1 MIATTQRQSLL
12 FFTPLARQITLLK
25 DDLLDPVDHLLD
37 DPELVDRVRACL
49 IGRHPNSSRTGRP
62 GIAPDR
68 LLRCCVL
75 KHMKGWSFRDLERE
89 VRSNLLYRRFTHYDA
104 DPTPDHS
111 VFSRTFALLG
121 PDVTEQVLRRVV
133 GIACEQG
140 VAQGKQFRVDTTVI
154 ESNVHYP
161 TDSSLL
167 GDSMR
172 VLTRSLS
179 KIGKECKQGAVKVIE
194 HSRAVKY
201 RLLEIS
207 RAAKSKTE
215 AGRGRMRASYQ
226 KLLGLTRSVVR
237 QSQQVLERFK
247 KGRLPVVGSQ
257 LAVFAQLSQLEHFL
271 PLAQK
276 VIRQTKDRVVLG
288 KEAVEKV
295 LSLFEPH
302 TRVIRKG
309 KAHKPNEFGRLVRLD
324 EAENGIVSGYEVV
337 AGNQADT
344 ESWLPALQHHQ
355 ECFGKPPEMAAADR
369 GFFSAQN
376 EREAETMGVKHVV
389 LPARGQLG
397 EKRAKRQ
404 KERWF
409 RRGLHFRAGCEA
421 TVAHLKHGFSMLR
434 AMYKGER
441 GFQRYVGW
449 SIISK
454 NLFSI
459 ARYQEYQKRKP
470 AAKEQAACPNQQDR
484 QRNGAACKARSR
496 AWPKSPS
503 SARCQK
509 PIAPAAARAA
519 IARAEGPST
528 GPTCRSATAARKA
541 RPPATTCPKRPKRPR
556 EKE

>member
-1 MIATTQRQSLL
+1 MIASTQHQSLL
-12 FFTPLARQITLLK
+12 FFTPLAQQITLLK
-25 DDLLDPVDHLLD
+25 DDLLDPVDRLLD
-37 DPELVDRVRACL
+37 DDQLIDLVRHCL
-49 IGRHPNSSRTGRP
+49 TRRFRNSARTGRR

-75 KHMKGWSFRDLERE
+75 KHAKGWSFRDLERE
-89 VRSNLLYRRFTHYDA
+89 LRSNLLYRRFTHYDA

-133 GIACEQG
+133 GIAREQG
-140 VAQGKQFRVDTTVI
+140 VVQGKRFRVDSSVI

-167 GDSMR
+167 GDSIR
-172 VLTRSLS
+172 VLTRSMS
-179 KIGKECKQGAVKVIE
+179 KIAEECKQGAVEVIR

-215 AGRGRMRASYQ
+215 AGRARMRTSYQ

-237 QSQQVLERFK
+237 QSQQVLERFH
-247 KGRLPVVGSQ
+247 KGRLPVVGSR
-257 LAVFAQLSQLEHFL
+257 LAVFRHMANLEHFL

-276 VIRQTKDRVVLG
+276 VIRQTKERVVLG
-288 KEAVEKV
+288 KEATEKV

-302 TRVIRKG
+302 TQVIRKG

-324 EAENGIVSGYEVV
+324 EVENGIVSGFEVV
-337 AGNQADT
+337 PGNRADT
-344 ESWLPALQHHQ
+344 ESWLPALAHHQ
-355 ECFGKPPEMAAADR
+355 ECFGKAPAMAAGDR
-369 GFFSAQN
+369 GFFSAHN
-376 EREAETMGVKHVV
+376 EREAEAMGVKHVV
-389 LPARGQLG
+389 LPGRGQLG
-397 EKRAKRQ
+397 EKRRKRQ

-441 GFQRYVGW
+441 GFKRYVGW

-459 ARYQEYQKRKP
+459 ARYQEYQRLKP
-470 AAKEQAACPNQQDR
+470 VAKEQSACPR
-484 QRNGAACKARSR
+484 
-496 AWPKSPS
+496 
-503 SARCQK
+503 
-509 PIAPAAARAA
+509 
-519 IARAEGPST
+519 
-528 GPTCRSATAARKA
+528 
-541 RPPATTCPKRPKRPR
+541 
-556 EKE
+556 

>member
-1 MIATTQRQSLL
+1 MITSTQPQSLL
-12 FFTPLARQITLLK
+12 FFTPLAQQIALLK
-25 DDLLDPVDHLLD
+25 DDLLDPVDLWLD
-37 DPELVDRVRACL
+37 DHQLVDLVRTCL
-49 IGRHPNSSRTGRP
+49 IGRNPNSSRTGRP
-62 GIAPDR
+62 SIAPDR

-75 KHMKGWSFRDLERE
+75 KHMKGWSFRDRERE
-89 VRSNLLYRRFTHYDA
+89 LRSNLLYRRFTHYDA

-121 PDVTEQVLRRVV
+121 PDLTQQVLRRVV

-140 VAQGKQFRVDTTVI
+140 VAQGKRIRVDTTVI

-161 TDSSLL
+161 TDSSLR
-167 GDSMR
+167 GDSIR
-172 VLTRSLS
+172 GLTRSLS
-179 KIGKECKQGAVKVIE
+179 KIAEECKQGALEVIE

-215 AGRGRMRASYQ
+215 AGRARMRASYQ
-226 KLLGLTRSVVR
+226 KLLGVTRSVVR
-237 QSQQVLERFK
+237 QSQQALERLK
-247 KGRLPVVGSQ
+247 KGRLPVVGSK
-257 LAVFAQLSQLEHFL
+257 LAVFTQMAQLEPFL

-276 VIRQTKDRVVLG
+276 VIRQTKERVVLG
-288 KEAVEKV
+288 QEAAEKV

-302 TRVIRKG
+302 TQVIRKG

-324 EAENGIVSGYEVV
+324 EVENGIVSGYEVV
-337 AGNQADT
+337 PGNQADT
-344 ESWLPALQHHQ
+344 ESWLPALEHHRD
-355 ECFGKPPEMAAADR
+355 CFAKPPGMAAADR

-376 EREAETMGVKHVV
+376 EREAEAMGVKQVV
-389 LPARGQLG
+389 LPGRGQLG

-441 GFQRYVGW
+441 GFKRYVGW

-459 ARYQEYQKRKP
+459 ARYHEYQKRKQD
-470 AAKEQAACPNQQDR
+470 AKEHAICP
-484 QRNGAACKARSR
+484 S
-496 AWPKSPS
+496 
-503 SARCQK
+503 
-509 PIAPAAARAA
+509 
-519 IARAEGPST
+519 
-528 GPTCRSATAARKA
+528 
-541 RPPATTCPKRPKRPR
+541 
-556 EKE
+556 